1 MFVRTPYMATNQW
14 SFLLGINKQLSR
26 LNSFMFGVKLPLCS
40 WLLLLFLPFSL
51 IGWGQIRRGV
61 TITPTVDD
69 D

>member
-1 MFVRTPYMATNQW
+1 MEAVCGAVYY
-14 SFLLGINKQLSR
+14 SNKLSSR
-26 LNSFMFGVKLPLCS
+26 LIPSSPSFPV
-40 WLLLLFLPFSL
+40 SL